1 MFMKIGH
8 NFFVYEKTSNS
19 FTVIR
24 EASKANKEYLLGHK
38 RGSPFVKAA
47 SMAPEIMFRKW
58 LHKNVANQMLGR
70 AVMRKK
76 SQLLSQIL

>member
-8 NFFVYEKTSNS
+8 NIFVYEKTSNS
-19 FTVIR
+19 FTVTV
-24 EASKANKEYLLGHK
+24 K

>member
-8 NFFVYEKTSNS
+8 NIFVYEKTSNS
-19 FTVIR
+19 FIIR
-24 EASKANKEYLLGHK
+24 EASKANKEYVLGL
-38 RGSPFVKAA
+38 SAFVKAA